1 MIMNDGKTIDSH
13 LKITNVRIF
22 RFDIPLKEVFQ
33 IATMSIDTAKN
44 VLIKIETNDGIE
56 GWGEAASFHA
66 IVGETQ
72 LINFAA
78 AKELRELLA
87 GKNPLETDS
96 LVRMM
101 DRFLPHNT
109 TIKGAFD
116 MALYDIAAKAAGLP
130 LYLFLG
136 GKKREIET
144 DLTMGIC
151 DPEEAGD
158 KALAIREQGFRK
170 MKIKL
175 GLDFSADH
183 ARLKN
188 IRKAVGDDT
197 VLRIDANQGWNR
209 IEAKKNLETFEA
221 FDIEFCE
228 QPCRREDLDGMKYV
242 SDKTNI
248 PVMADESLFSADDA
262 IRLVKRD
269 AVPYFNIKLS
279 KSGGI
284 KNASEIAA
292 IARAA
297 HLPCMVGCMSET
309 RLGITAAAHFGLTND
324 ILTFFDLDSHLEHS
338 EDPVE
343 GGINIVNGM
352 ITVPDAP
359 GIGASPDQDFLTKL
373 EEIK

>member
-1 MIMNDGKTIDSH
+1 MP
-13 LKITNVRIF
+13 LRITNIRIY

-44 VLIKIETNDGIE
+44 VLVKIETNEGIE

-78 AKELRELLA
+78 AKELRELLT

-96 LVRMM
+96 LITTM

-116 MALYDIAAKAAGLP
+116 MALYDIAAKVAGLP

-136 GKKREIET
+136 GRKREMET

-158 KALAIREQGFRK
+158 KALAIRSQGFRK
-170 MKIKL
+170 LKIKL
-175 GLDFSADH
+175 GLDFRDDYN
-183 ARLKN
+183 RLKN
-188 IRKAVGDDT
+188 IRNAVGADVD
-197 VLRIDANQGWNR
+197 LRIDANQGWNR
-209 IEAKKNLETFEA
+209 VEAKKNLDAFEA
-221 FDIEFCE
+221 FDVEFCE
-228 QPCRREDLDGMKYV
+228 QPCRREDLAGLKYV
-242 SDKTNI
+242 SRNSRI
-248 PVMADESLFSADDA
+248 PIMADESLFSPHDA
-262 IRLVKRD
+262 VELIKKD

-284 KNASEIAA
+284 KNALEIAA
-292 IARAA
+292 IAKAA
-297 HLPCMVGCMSET
+297 HIPCMVGCMSET
-309 RLGITAAAHFGLTND
+309 RLGISAAAHFGLMGD
-324 ILTFFDLDSHLEHS
+324 ILMFFDLDSHLEHS
-338 EDPVE
+338 EDPIS
-343 GGINIVNGM
+343 GGIGIEDGL
-352 ITVPDAP
+352 IRIPETP
-359 GIGASPDQDFLTKL
+359 GIGAYPDPDFLATL
-373 EEIK
+373 EEIR